1 MSANNQRGR
10 CEQIWSSCVRD
21 KLRMPPRALLPTDRF
36 YATPPPGFGCRIGS
50 RRDLDRDLLA
60 EDMRKIHFYSL
71 CVGIG
76 DIGQV
81 ESMVQHGS

>member
-1 MSANNQRGR
+1 
-10 CEQIWSSCVRD
+10 
-21 KLRMPPRALLPTDRF
+21 MPPRALLPTDRF

-71 CVGIG
+71 CIGIG

-81 ESMVQHGS
+81 ENMVQHGAEMYKLIQETQ